1 MIRGFMNITDAISF
15 LDKQVPNPSKGLTK
29 ELFHFISRITPMVNV
44 DLLIKDEKGRTLL
57 SWRDDSLHKPSW
69 HVPGGVI
76 RFKEKME
83 ERLQKVAEKEIGT
96 IIEFEHK
103 PIAINEMIIKRKIR
117 GHFISFLYK
126 CYLPSNFIPEN
137 KGLKEN
143 DAGYLMWHESC
154 PDNLIKCHEVY
165 REYM

>member
-1 MIRGFMNITDAISF
+1 MNITDAIAV
-15 LDKQVPNPSKGLTK
+15 LNKCVENPSDGLTD
-29 ELFHFISRITPMVNV
+29 EIFRFISQITPMVNV
-44 DLLIKDEKGRTLL
+44 DLLIRDENGRTLL
-57 SWRDDSLHKPSW
+57 SWRDDQYCGKGW
-69 HVPGGVI
+69 HVPGGII
-76 RFKEKME
+76 RFKETMK
-83 ERLQKVAEKEIGT
+83 ERLEKVAKKEIGT
-96 IIEFEHK
+96 KIEFEHK

-154 PDNLIKCHEVY
+154 PNNLIKCHEVY
-165 REYM
+165 RKYI